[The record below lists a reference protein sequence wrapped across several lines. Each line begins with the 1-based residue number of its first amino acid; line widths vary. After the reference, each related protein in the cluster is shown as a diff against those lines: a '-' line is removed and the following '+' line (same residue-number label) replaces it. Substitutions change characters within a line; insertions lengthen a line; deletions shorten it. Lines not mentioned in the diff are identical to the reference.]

1 MGDTAKHTAIHA
13 AIPAGIVLAAGNNE
27 RFKRHYGPQFIKQG
41 LEINGQSLIVRT
53 MNQLESLGCQHLLI
67 VVGEHAQAIEELIN
81 DQYTGKATLEFI
93 PNTMVERGNGYS
105 LHLGLKKLFGHV
117 ESLPTPSEP
126 EQPSH
131 RFCHLVMSDHVY
143 DAAFVAQ
150 VQEYLHAGNYPSTL
164 FVDPHIQQIFD
175 LDDATKVLHEEGKL
189 QELGKTLTHYN
200 ALDTGWFILDTQML
214 DISSALAKHQ
224 RQFGVS
230 SVIDA
235 YQKHLRF
242 HCESIDQGRW
252 QDVDNP
258 AMFEAATKLFS

>member
-1 MGDTAKHTAIHA
+1 
-13 AIPAGIVLAAGNNE
+13 
-27 RFKRHYGPQFIKQG
+27 
-41 LEINGQSLIVRT
+41 

-200 ALDTGWFILDTQML
+200 ALDTGWFILDAQML
-214 DISSALAKHQ
+214 DISRALAKHQ

>member
-1 MGDTAKHTAIHA
+1 MGVHAKHTD
-13 AIPAGIVLAAGNNE
+13 IPTGIVLAAGYNE
-27 RFKRHYGPQFIKQG
+27 RFKRHYGPDFVKQG
-41 LEINGQSLIVRT
+41 LKINGQCLIVRIL
-53 MNQLESLGCQHLLI
+53 NQLESIGCRHLFI
-67 VVGEHAQAIEELIN
+67 VVGEHAKAIEELIN
-81 DQYTGKATLEFI
+81 DQYAGKATLEFI

-105 LHLGLKKLFGHV
+105 LHLGLGKLFAYV
-117 ESLPTPSEP
+117 ESLPTPSES
-126 EQPSH
+126 EQPSR

-143 DAAFVAQ
+143 DSTFVAQ

-175 LDDATKVLHEEGKL
+175 LDDATKVLHEKGKL
-189 QELGKTLTHYN
+189 QELGKTLTRYN
-200 ALDTGWFILDTQML
+200 ALDTGWFILDAQML

-242 HCESIDQGRW
+242 HCESIEQGRW